1 MVCNP
6 VITALW
12 LNSGLFILHQQ
23 ENREQLA
30 KQFCLCCPLSLTDSA
45 SLALSCGACFCL
57 TLAAPSRFVKLS
69 LEKKKSNLT
78 KLIKTNPQWK
88 MNICAHHW
96 HVLIRP
102 NRSQS
107 VCKKK
112 QEHLSIMCVC
122 IILKKKNFSRWVEV
136 FHLVLFIAL
145 NGKREFIWKINIFLP
160 SCLFYTSNI
169 IITNASCIGN
179 VELIY
184 LKEFLQMTLLLIWRK
199 ITTLYTE
206 V

>member
-69 LEKKKSNLT
+69 LEKKISNLT

-122 IILKKKNFSRWVEV
+122 IILKKKTSRD
-136 FHLVLFIAL
+136 
-145 NGKREFIWKINIFLP
+145 GWKYSIL
-160 SCLFYTSNI
+160 S
-169 IITNASCIGN
+169 
-179 VELIY
+179 Y
-184 LKEFLQMTLLLIWRK
+184 LLH
-199 ITTLYTE
+199 
-206 V
+206 

>member
-1 MVCNP
+1 
-6 VITALW
+6 
-12 LNSGLFILHQQ
+12 
-23 ENREQLA
+23 
-30 KQFCLCCPLSLTDSA
+30 
-45 SLALSCGACFCL
+45 
-57 TLAAPSRFVKLS
+57 
-69 LEKKKSNLT
+69 
-78 KLIKTNPQWK
+78 

-206 V
+206 VWCCYLQTLVKKLQHNECAFTVKFFESLRTYPQGFLLCLPVSHGWVRSAVPAAHLALPVSHTLSSTHFLIHQQKHRKPS